1 MVSKPFPLP
10 SSDAMSNIDKSKV
23 WTGTL
28 NKLALAGR
36 AKTKVGFYDTTLRDG
51 EQATGVM
58 FNPEQ
63 KLEIAC
69 LVDGLGAGR
78 IEAGFPKVSE
88 DDREAI
94 KLISAAGL
102 KAEIW
107 GFARALP
114 DDVAAV
120 AELGLR
126 HSVIEA
132 PISNQK
138 LKALGV
144 SREAVLARIKTSV
157 EYGVQQGLHV
167 AFFGVDSTRA
177 DLDFFEQVYKTARDA
192 GAAEYAIVDT
202 LAIATPEAVTYL
214 IGKARQWLGEDAI
227 IHFHGH
233 NDFGMATADA
243 VAAVG
248 AGATWIHGTIDGIG
262 ERAGNANL
270 PEIALAL
277 ELLYEV
283 DTGFYFERVRQASK
297 RLREIAGYQLEPW
310 KSVVGDNLFIRETGA
325 VAAQFHIPEAIEP
338 YSSSL
343 LNTPRNIV
351 LGKKSGLA
359 SIKIKSEQL
368 GLNIA
373 ETHHAT
379 LLAEV
384 KKLAIG
390 QRRLVNDD
398 EFKTLVAQ
406 IG

>member
-1 MVSKPFPLP
+1 MTT
-10 SSDAMSNIDKSKV
+10 IDRSKV

-28 NKLALAGR
+28 NEVALAGR
-36 AKTKVGFYDTTLRDG
+36 PPAKVGFYDTTLRDG

-63 KLEIAC
+63 KLEIAR
-69 LVDGLGAGR
+69 LVDGLGIAR
-78 IEAGFPKVSE
+78 IEAGFPRVSE

-94 KLISAAGL
+94 KLILAAGL

-120 AELGLR
+120 AELDLR

-132 PISNQK
+132 PISNGK

-144 SREAVLARIKTSV
+144 SRESVLDRIKTAV
-157 EYGVQQGLHV
+157 EFGVAQGIHV

-177 DLDFFEQVYKTARDA
+177 DLDFFERVYKTARDA

-214 IGKARQWLGEDAI
+214 IGQARKWLGDDAI

-233 NDFGMATADA
+233 NDFGLGTADA
-243 VAAVG
+243 IAAVG
-248 AGATWIHGTIDGIG
+248 AGASWIHGTLDGIG

-277 ELLYEV
+277 ELLYQVE
-283 DTGFYFERVRQASK
+283 TGLHFDRVRQASK

-338 YSSSL
+338 GASTL
-343 LNTPRNIV
+343 LDTPRNIV

-359 SIKIKSEQL
+359 SIKIKCEQL
-368 GLNIA
+368 GLTVA
-373 ETHHAT
+373 EAHFPA

-384 KKLAIG
+384 KSLAISN
-390 QRRLVNDD
+390 QRLVNDD
-398 EFKTLVAQ
+398 EFRALQAR

>member
-1 MVSKPFPLP
+1 MDRTK
-10 SSDAMSNIDKSKV
+10 I

-28 NKLALAGR
+28 NEVALAGR
-36 AKTKVGFYDTTLRDG
+36 AKPKVAFYDTTLRDG
-51 EQATGVM
+51 EQSTGVM
-58 FNPEQ
+58 FDPEQ
-63 KLEIAC
+63 KLEIAKM
-69 LVDGLGAGR
+69 VDRLGVGR
-78 IEAGFPKVSE
+78 IEAGFPRVSE

-94 KLISAAGL
+94 KLITAAGL

-107 GFARALP
+107 GFARAMP

-120 AELGLR
+120 ADLGLR

-144 SREAVLARIKTSV
+144 SREAVLDRIKTAV
-157 EYGVQQGLHV
+157 EFGVKQGIHV

-177 DLDFFEQVYKTARDA
+177 DLDFFERIYKTARDA
-192 GAAEYAIVDT
+192 GAAEFVIVDT

-214 IGKARQWLGEDAI
+214 IGKARDWLGQDAV

-233 NDFGMATADA
+233 NDFGLGTADA
-243 VAAVG
+243 IAAVN
-248 AGATWIHGTIDGIG
+248 AGASWIQGTIDGIG

-270 PEIALAL
+270 PEIAFTL
-277 ELLYEV
+277 ELLYQVE
-283 DTGFYFERVRQASK
+283 TGFDFSRVRETSK

-310 KSVVGDNLFIRETGA
+310 KSVVGDTLFVRETGA

-343 LNTPRNIV
+343 LNTPRGIV

-359 SIKIKSEQL
+359 SIKLKCDQL
-368 GLNIA
+368 GLA
-373 ETHHAT
+373 VTEDSYPA
-379 LLAEV
+379 LLSEI
-384 KKLAIG
+384 KKLAISK
-390 QRRLVNDD
+390 RRLVTDE
-398 EFKTLVAQ
+398 EFKSLVGVHTKAA
-406 IG
+406 

>member
-1 MVSKPFPLP
+1 MASKPLP
-10 SSDAMSNIDKSKV
+10 SRSSDAMTTIDRTKI
-23 WTGTL
+23 WTGGL
-28 NKLALAGR
+28 NELALAGR
-36 AKTKVGFYDTTLRDG
+36 TKAKVNFYDTTLRDG

-58 FNPEQ
+58 FDPEQ

-69 LVDGLGAGR
+69 LVDQLGVGR
-78 IEAGFPKVSE
+78 IEAGFPRVSE

-94 KLISAAGL
+94 KLILAAGL

-107 GFARALP
+107 GFSRALP

-120 AELGLR
+120 AELNLR

-132 PISNQK
+132 PISNRK

-144 SREAVLARIKTSV
+144 SREDVLQRIKTAV
-157 EYGVQQGLHV
+157 EFGVKQGIHV

-177 DLDFFEQVYKTARDA
+177 DLDFFETVYKTARDA
-192 GAAEYAIVDT
+192 GASEYVIVDT
-202 LAIATPEAVTYL
+202 LAIATPEAVTFL
-214 IGKARQWLGEDAI
+214 IKKARDWLGQDAV

-233 NDFGMATADA
+233 NDFGLGTADA
-243 VAAVG
+243 IAAVK
-248 AGATWIHGTIDGIG
+248 AGATWVHGTVDGIG

-283 DTGFYFERVRQASK
+283 ETGFQFQRVRDASK

-310 KSVVGDNLFIRETGA
+310 KSLVGENLFVRETGA

-338 YSSSL
+338 YASSL
-343 LNTPRNIV
+343 LDTPRSIV

-359 SIKIKSEQL
+359 SIKVKCEQL
-368 GLNIA
+368 GLSVA
-373 ETHHAT
+373 EERFPA

-384 KKLAIG
+384 KKLAIRKR
-390 QRRLVNDD
+390 QLVSDD
-398 EFKTLVAQ
+398 EFRALLTA
-406 IG
+406 